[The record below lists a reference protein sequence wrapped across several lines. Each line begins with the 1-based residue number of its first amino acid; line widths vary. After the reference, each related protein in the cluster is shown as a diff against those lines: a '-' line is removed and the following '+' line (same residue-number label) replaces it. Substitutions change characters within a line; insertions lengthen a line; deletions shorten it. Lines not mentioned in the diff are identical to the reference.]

1 MMKAIQSQTSAPQDC
16 IKEKIEPSVAAID
29 QHIVQI
35 ETDIKTIEETYKQV
49 SALYCEKPTDP
60 SDRFAE
66 KFGSLF
72 RKIKKEKA
80 DKIRIDEA
88 IKKEEQKK

>member
-1 MMKAIQSQTSAPQDC
+1 VT
-16 IKEKIEPSVAAID
+16 V
-29 QHIVQI
+29 
-35 ETDIKTIEETYKQV
+35 
-49 SALYCEKPTDP
+49 LYCEKPTDP

-80 DKIRIDEA
+80 DKLRIDEMK
-88 IKKEEQKK
+88 KKEEQKK